1 MKTTQSVLL
10 RKPHVDSVTILA
22 SAKNRWEIQHVR
34 NKRPLRKGAGNS
46 RRGFTLIEAALATV
60 IIGIGVVSLLELLAA
75 GSMSNG
81 AATELTLAA
90 SLANNIHEISIGLP
104 FTDPV
109 NDLHHD
115 QGVRRTDRLQRHLGL
130 EWRHLLA
137 PVGRYPACGLG
148 ICQLGPAGD
157 CPVGPAR
164 RAHRH
169 AAQQYHSHVR
179 PGAGRGHPQR
189 THHLYGKLDCRRAEP
204 VTRLS

>member
-1 MKTTQSVLL
+1 M
-10 RKPHVDSVTILA
+10 
-22 SAKNRWEIQHVR
+22 R

-109 NDLHHD
+109 NTTSTTTKESGGPTAYNDIWDLN
-115 QGVRRTDRLQRHLGL
+115 
-130 EWRHLLA
+130 
-137 PVGRYPACGLG
+137 
-148 ICQLGPAGD
+148 GD
-157 CPVGPAR
+157 TYSPPLDVT
-164 RAHRH
+164 RH
-169 AAQQYHSHVR
+169 AVSGFANWAQQVTVQSVQPDALTATR
-179 PGAGRGHPQR
+179 PNSTTLTSARVQVVVTHNGRIIYTASWIVAAPN
-189 THHLYGKLDCRRAEP
+189 P
-204 VTRLS
+204 